1 MAIER
6 ERIAAQS
13 QIAGLQV
20 GAKMAVAEKELSA
33 QQQEQG
39 LRIGVEIARETSR
52 PPQMPAQPQQP
63 VKPEEN
69 SQ

>member
-1 MAIER
+1 
-6 ERIAAQS
+6 
-13 QIAGLQV
+13 
-20 GAKMAVAEKELSA
+20 MAVSEKELSA